1 MIYFLWAVI
10 IIAAVTIDICSSNLL
25 FVWFGLGALVAILL
39 NVLGISF
46 VVQLISFVLI
56 GIIATLIFYPIFKK
70 KLKEIPKTLTREEE
84 IIGKEFIANTDIEDT
99 GSVMIEGIYW
109 TVINEGKAIKTGEKF
124 IITGIVGI
132 KFTIKSK

>member
-1 MIYFLWAVI
+1 MDFPEKE
-10 IIAAVTIDICSSNLL
+10 NNKEL
-25 FVWFGLGALVAILL
+25 F
-39 NVLGISF
+39 S
-46 VVQLISFVLI
+46 
-56 GIIATLIFYPIFKK
+56 IFQT
-70 KLKEIPKTLTREEE
+70 ESEE
-84 IIGKEFIANTDIEDT
+84 ILERLFNNFFALEATPANKEFIANTDIEDT

>member
-1 MIYFLWAVI
+1 MIYFLWVVI

-109 TVINEGKAIKTGEKF
+109 TVINEGEAIKAGEKF
-124 IITGIVGI
+124 IITGMVGT

>member
-1 MIYFLWAVI
+1 MIYFLWIVI

-99 GSVMIEGIYW
+99 GSVMIDGIYW

-124 IITGIVGI
+124 IITGMVGT

>member
-25 FVWFGLGALVAILL
+25 FVWFGFGALVAILL

-109 TVINEGKAIKTGEKF
+109 TVINEGKVIKAGEKF
-124 IITGIVGI
+124 IITGMVGT

>member
-124 IITGIVGI
+124 IITGIVGT

>member
-109 TVINEGKAIKTGEKF
+109 TVINEGEAIKAGEKF
-124 IITGIVGI
+124 IITGMVGT

>member
-1 MIYFLWAVI
+1 MIYFLWVVI

-25 FVWFGLGALVAILL
+25 FVWFGFGALVAILL

-109 TVINEGKAIKTGEKF
+109 TVINEGKVIKAGEKF
-124 IITGIVGI
+124 IITGMVGT

>member
-39 NVLGISF
+39 NVLGIPF
-46 VVQLISFVLI
+46 VVQVIVFVLL
-56 GIIATLIFYPIFKK
+56 GIILTLIFYPIFKK

-84 IIGKEFIANTDIEDT
+84 MIGKEFIAKTI
-99 GSVMIEGIYW
+99 SPIPVIRMI
-109 TVINEGKAIKTGEKF
+109 
-124 IITGIVGI
+124 
-132 KFTIKSK
+132 

>member
-1 MIYFLWAVI
+1 MIYFLWVVI

-124 IITGIVGI
+124 IITGIVGT

>member
-25 FVWFGLGALVAILL
+25 FVWFGIGALVAILL
-39 NVLGISF
+39 NVLGVPF
-46 VVQLISFVLI
+46 VVQVIVFVLL
-56 GIIATLIFYPIFKK
+56 GIILTLIFYPIFKK

-84 IIGKEFIANTDIEDT
+84 MIGKAFIAKTDIEST
-99 GSVMIEGIYW
+99 GSVMIDGTYW
-109 TVINEGKAIKTGEKF
+109 TVINEGKAIKAGESF
-124 IITGIVGI
+124 IITGIVGT

>member
-1 MIYFLWAVI
+1 MIYFLWIVI

-109 TVINEGKAIKTGEKF
+109 TVINEGEAIKAGEKF
-124 IITGIVGI
+124 IITGIVGT

>member
-109 TVINEGKAIKTGEKF
+109 TVINEGKAIKAGEKF
-124 IITGIVGI
+124 IITGMVGT

>member
-1 MIYFLWAVI
+1 M
-10 IIAAVTIDICSSNLL
+10 
-25 FVWFGLGALVAILL
+25 
-39 NVLGISF
+39 LGISF

-99 GSVMIEGIYW
+99 GSVMIDGIYW

-124 IITGIVGI
+124 IITGIVGT

>member
-1 MIYFLWAVI
+1 MIYFLWIVI

-99 GSVMIEGIYW
+99 GSVMIDGIYW

-124 IITGIVGI
+124 IITGIVGT

>member
-1 MIYFLWAVI
+1 MIYFLWIVI

-109 TVINEGKAIKTGEKF
+109 TVINEGEAIKAGEKF
-124 IITGIVGI
+124 IITGMVGT

>member
-1 MIYFLWAVI
+1 MIYFLWVVI

-25 FVWFGLGALVAILL
+25 FVWFGLAALVAILL

-99 GSVMIEGIYW
+99 GSVMIDGIYW
-109 TVINEGKAIKTGEKF
+109 TVINEGEAIKAGEKF
-124 IITGIVGI
+124 IITGMVGT

>member
-1 MIYFLWAVI
+1 MIYFLWVVI

-99 GSVMIEGIYW
+99 GSVMIDGIYW

-124 IITGIVGI
+124 IITGIVGT